1 MATGPYIIHK
11 SSQFCAAVRSNVDFD
26 NSVRKRIREVT
37 FCFNG
42 VAMDTLPPRLN
53 LKSLST
59 AVNAA
64 CQQFREKGVKYLI
77 NKQDVNRARKELRGQ
92 FYSQTS
98 EGDFKTC
105 ENSIA
110 ESSTFDVRLL
120 DAAGFRWD
128 KERVTDYELYRC
140 KKNVILDKK
149 RKRRHKE
156 KGTDNKE
163 WEQFINQKLLEV
175 WRRPV
180 DSSGLYEYKV
190 FGTFYDIN
198 ARSFYNIQ
206 VDNEYRAVWD
216 QFALK
221 LDVVDLDPMSGSEVL
236 HWVTKFPYPLRNRD
250 YVFVRRGQVDQQSM
264 TMVLI
269 SRATTHPL
277 CPENS
282 DHVRV
287 QSYNSRMVIL
297 PHRTFDE
304 DGFDFV
310 LSYFDDPKTNFP
322 SYCMNVLTSSNL
334 PTFINTLH
342 SAAAGLSQQ
351 DQKCLAERQEMVKH

>member
-120 DAAGFRWD
+120 DPAGFRWD
-128 KERVTDYELYRC
+128 KERVTDYELYR
-140 KKNVILDKK
+140 
-149 RKRRHKE
+149 
-156 KGTDNKE
+156 
-163 WEQFINQKLLEV
+163 
-175 WRRPV
+175 
-180 DSSGLYEYKV
+180 
-190 FGTFYDIN
+190 
-198 ARSFYNIQ
+198 
-206 VDNEYRAVWD
+206 
-216 QFALK
+216 
-221 LDVVDLDPMSGSEVL
+221 
-236 HWVTKFPYPLRNRD
+236 
-250 YVFVRRGQVDQQSM
+250 
-264 TMVLI
+264 
-269 SRATTHPL
+269 
-277 CPENS
+277 
-282 DHVRV
+282 
-287 QSYNSRMVIL
+287 
-297 PHRTFDE
+297 
-304 DGFDFV
+304 
-310 LSYFDDPKTNFP
+310 
-322 SYCMNVLTSSNL
+322 
-334 PTFINTLH
+334 
-342 SAAAGLSQQ
+342 
-351 DQKCLAERQEMVKH
+351 

>member
-98 EGDFKTC
+98 E
-105 ENSIA
+105 NSIA

-128 KERVTDYELYRC
+128 KERVTDYELYR
-140 KKNVILDKK
+140 
-149 RKRRHKE
+149 
-156 KGTDNKE
+156 
-163 WEQFINQKLLEV
+163 
-175 WRRPV
+175 
-180 DSSGLYEYKV
+180 
-190 FGTFYDIN
+190 
-198 ARSFYNIQ
+198 
-206 VDNEYRAVWD
+206 
-216 QFALK
+216 
-221 LDVVDLDPMSGSEVL
+221 
-236 HWVTKFPYPLRNRD
+236 
-250 YVFVRRGQVDQQSM
+250 
-264 TMVLI
+264 
-269 SRATTHPL
+269 
-277 CPENS
+277 
-282 DHVRV
+282 
-287 QSYNSRMVIL
+287 
-297 PHRTFDE
+297 
-304 DGFDFV
+304 
-310 LSYFDDPKTNFP
+310 
-322 SYCMNVLTSSNL
+322 
-334 PTFINTLH
+334 
-342 SAAAGLSQQ
+342 
-351 DQKCLAERQEMVKH
+351 